1 METCLAETSET
12 NDNGGCS
19 ACVVKEW
26 QDDLD
31 RVVREEVGPKLE
43 VLNVFSKRTVE
54 LSQLLTK
61 LFVDRKENLV
71 VYDKA
76 ALIEAQR
83 ILRQMNPNLQPAID
97 GIVEGNM
104 INLDN
109 LFKVFLSMLP
119 NLMNQIETFEFRDL
133 EAIEYEHSEI
143 VRIDE
148 RLSKAQD
155 ERNRIN
161 DLLQPFIEKDEA
173 LFRKFCQKKK
183 NLPFCLMQT
192 PPITRQPQVNRMRNR
207 LGLTDNLLSKNNLF
221 KEPSVRPASGN
232 ATMSKALSCTS
243 LCNSSSVNSRHA
255 ALELLSKPRSRANL
269 SKSSLHNSSTLGKF
283 STPKFS
289 STMPLASS
297 NKMTN
302 PSELKFTPAFV
313 MTPKNALTAKFS
325 ETTPM
330 LTPNAFSAVRKV
342 ATSSAFQ
349 PIIRSPTR
357 RFQVTD
363 IPRNFAPIVQAV
375 TSFFWLTIISA
386 IAFSFVL

>member
-1 METCLAETSET
+1 MMNSMMEKCLADIPET
-12 NDNGGCS
+12 NDHGGCWT
-19 ACVVKEW
+19 CVVKEW
-26 QDDLD
+26 REDLD
-31 RVVREEVGPKLE
+31 REVREEVAPKLE
-43 VLNVFSKRTVE
+43 VVNVFSKRTVE

-71 VYDKA
+71 VYDRA
-76 ALIEAQR
+76 ELIEAQR
-83 ILRQMNPNLQPAID
+83 ILRLMNPDLQPAID

-119 NLMNQIETFEFRDL
+119 NLMNKIETFEFRDP
-133 EAIEYEHSEI
+133 EAIEYEHNEI

-161 DLLQPFIEKDEA
+161 ELLQPFIEKDKV
-173 LFRKFCQKKK
+173 LFRKFCEKNK

-192 PPITRQPQVNRMRNR
+192 PPVTRQPQLNRMGNR
-207 LGLTDNLLSKNNLF
+207 LGLTDKLLSKTNLF
-221 KEPSVRPASGN
+221 KEPPVRPASGN

-243 LCNSSSVNSRHA
+243 LFNSSSVNSQHA

-269 SKSSLHNSSTLGKF
+269 SKSSLHNMSTLGKF

-289 STMPLASS
+289 STMSSMAGS
-297 NKMTN
+297 NKMTH
-302 PSELKFTPAFV
+302 PSELKFTPSFV

-325 ETTPM
+325 EATSM
-330 LTPNAFSAVRKV
+330 LTPNVFSAVRKV

-357 RFQVTD
+357 RLQVSD
-363 IPRNFAPIVQAV
+363 IPRNFTPVIQAV
-375 TSFFWLTIISA
+375 TTFFGKRL
-386 IAFSFVL
+386 LR